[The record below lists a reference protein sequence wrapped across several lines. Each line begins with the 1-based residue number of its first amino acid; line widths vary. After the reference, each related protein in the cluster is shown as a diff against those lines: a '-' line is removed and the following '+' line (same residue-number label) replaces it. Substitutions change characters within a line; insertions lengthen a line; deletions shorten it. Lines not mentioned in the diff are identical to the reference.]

1 MRTLLCALLLSAAT
15 VGPAAGTATA
25 GEIPGHAL
33 FIDGGTFHG
42 PGKFP
47 DSPLPTGVLGG
58 IELGPRLTGAT
69 RYFNNGSEPPNVP
82 GGTELDGSTDGRMS
96 DGTPFNEHVWGG
108 IAVVGRGAMSFMT
121 VVASGGPNHGQELY
135 EMGEDLSWHIY
146 ADLALDPGFP
156 EGIVVSENLHI
167 TTGVLRVPLSLQTLA
182 TTPGGIDR
190 AGSLPSGAPVF
201 GRLGDRDGDG
211 MLDGTIVGASN
222 VPAEHIFTPG
232 APVVQRRDFHSDI
245 AIPPVDAA
253 ALALA
258 SAAQY
263 GVAWKDL
270 KGDEC
275 GEEAASWV
283 AENVAE
289 LMAAARELW
298 HESSSLLAAA
308 AADDPSAQLSDLL
321 RRVDDEGRRFDRV
334 VEWARQARGE
344 RSPPPEMDAT
354 ARASFEAAGA
364 LAREVAHLGELDL
377 VQHDRIRNNEGS
389 D

>member
-1 MRTLLCALLLSAAT
+1 MRTLLFALLLSSAV
-15 VGPAAGTATA
+15 VGTTTGTAA
-25 GEIPGHAL
+25 AAEIPGHSL

-58 IELGPRLTGAT
+58 IELGPRLTGVT

-82 GGTELDGSTDGRMS
+82 GGAEMVGAAEGRMS

-108 IAVVGRGAMSFMT
+108 VAMVGRGAMSFMT
-121 VVASGGPNHGQELY
+121 VVASGGPNEGQELY

-146 ADLALDPGFP
+146 TDLALDPGFP
-156 EGIVVSENLHI
+156 EGIVLTENIHI
-167 TTGVLRVPLSLQTLA
+167 TSGVLRVPLSLQTLA
-182 TTPGGIDR
+182 TAPGGIDR

-245 AIPPVDAA
+245 PIPPVDAA

-275 GEEAASWV
+275 GEEAATWV
-283 AENVAE
+283 ADNVPE

-298 HESSSLLAAA
+298 HEGATLLATA
-308 AADDPSAQLSDLL
+308 AADDPSPELKDLL
-321 RRVDDEGRRFDRV
+321 RRVDDEKRRFDRV
-334 VEWARQARGE
+334 VEWAREARGD
-344 RSPPPEMDAT
+344 RFPPPEMEAT
-354 ARASFEAAGA
+354 ARASFEAAGV
-364 LAREVAHLGELDL
+364 LAREAALLGELDL
-377 VQHDRIRNNEGS
+377 VRNRMRSNEGS